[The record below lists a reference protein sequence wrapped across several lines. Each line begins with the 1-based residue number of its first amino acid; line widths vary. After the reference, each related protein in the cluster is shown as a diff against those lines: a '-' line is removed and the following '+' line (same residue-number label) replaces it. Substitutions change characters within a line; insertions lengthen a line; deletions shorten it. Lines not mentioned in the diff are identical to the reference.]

1 MGIPVEIRLVVSAS
15 HEQEAVSVIEAHM
28 QSIGAAPH
36 EDKPETNEEAD
47 ALLPCPN
54 CEAVAIALRKPCAGC
69 GYEILAADAPP
80 AFVKEHAAG
89 ALSFCPECRDPLTFL
104 SGNAAPA
111 ARNWS
116 RSKTTTACARASS
129 TSCTATRLEA
139 SSARPASASGSTSRP
154 DLEPVAKTA
163 LPPRSQRPGRRSQ
176 EIHRNRKPRT
186 HKRRKKASDATRS
199 ANSCAPQLTLDGKS
213 IAPPWRKPFDIISKL
228 APCAKEWA
236 VQDSNLRP

>member
-1 MGIPVEIRLVVSAS
+1 MSDETELRVVFRTSQPDETSALASKLTDMGIPVEIRLVVSAS

-80 AFVKEHAAG
+80 AFVKRHAAG

-104 SGNAAPA
+104 SG
-111 ARNWS
+111 
-116 RSKTTTACARASS
+116 KCGACG
-129 TSCTATRLEA
+129 EE
-139 SSARPASASGSTSRP
+139 
-154 DLEPVAKTA
+154 LEPLENDDRLCPSLKHVLYRDTA
-163 LPPRSQRPGRRSQ
+163 GGFVC
-176 EIHRNRKPRT
+176 
-186 HKRRKKASDATRS
+186 KACERVWVD
-199 ANSCAPQLTLDGKS
+199 
-213 IAPPWRKPFDIISKL
+213 L
-228 APCAKEWA
+228 AA
-236 VQDSNLRP
+236 